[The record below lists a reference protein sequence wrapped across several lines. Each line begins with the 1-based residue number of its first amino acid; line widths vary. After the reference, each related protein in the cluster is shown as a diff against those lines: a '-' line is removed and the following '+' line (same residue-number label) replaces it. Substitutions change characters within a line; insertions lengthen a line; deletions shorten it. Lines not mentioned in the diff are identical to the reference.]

1 MEAIIGKYR
10 VRMEE
15 ARLILTHTTRLSF
28 DLTMD
33 EALGLMDFIKVYQPA
48 IAAAQRDTKPR
59 IEGIVV
65 DEQFS
70 SDTGWILE

>member
-1 MEAIIGKYR
+1 MEAIIGKYI

-33 EALGLMDFIKVYQPA
+33 EAVGLMDFIKVYQPA
-48 IAAAQRDTKPR
+48 IAAAQRDTEPR
-59 IEGIVV
+59 IVGIVV